1 VNAFTRWTSANK
13 EEHMILRALAIGI
26 FLAAV
31 AAAIIVASGIASRDS
46 PATSPEKPIESASA
60 QKHGGVLRVFQYDSP
75 ASMSIHEE
83 AFNSAQNPMMAVF
96 NNLVLFR
103 QDVAQN
109 RIDTIEPDLATK
121 WSWNADM
128 TALTFQLRQGVSWHD
143 GKPFTAAD
151 VKCTWDL
158 ILGTGSDKLRTNPRK
173 AWYRNLDSVTVNGDT
188 VTFHLKRPQPA
199 FIALLASGYSPVYPC
214 HVPAQDMRQH
224 PIGTG
229 PFKFVSYKPN
239 ESIKLERNPQY
250 WKPGRPYLD
259 GIEWTIIPN
268 RSTAILGFVAGKF
281 DLTFPFGL
289 TVPLMKDIQ
298 KQAPQAVCELQP
310 ANQSTNLIVN
320 RDAPPFD
327 NPEIRRAMALALDR
341 KSFIQI
347 LAEGHGDIGGAMQP
361 PPQGVWGMPGE
372 MLSTLPGYGPDIA
385 KNREEARNIMK
396 EAGYGPDKRLAVKVS
411 VRNTPPFRDPA
422 IILIDQLREVYIDGE
437 LETVESATWFPKVYR
452 KDYKIGLNLT
462 GAGVDDPDAQF
473 YENYACGSDRNYTGY
488 CNPQIDKLFDQQS
501 MERDQEKRRS
511 LVFEIDK
518 KLQEDGA
525 RPILF
530 HNRFATCWHPQLKGL
545 TIMVNSLFNGWRMED
560 VWLEKKPTFPAAAE
574 EQSPPAAAE
583 KPALIP
589 PSTPPGDTRAV
600 SAPSEPPA
608 VSTAAPESRAETPDN
623 SPKSPELQRVQQAL
637 EPDRRQVT
645 SSQTS
650 PVADEREQL
659 DPAVRDLITRGWE
672 LYYRPYSAV
681 RWQDA
686 RRNFER
692 AVELDSRSTEARIG
706 LASIL
711 STKLA
716 DGWSPVLQE
725 DLPRAENIL
734 TEALDRGTVSNRAA
748 AHFSL
753 GVLRQMQNRLPEAQ
767 NEFEAAVSLD
777 PSNARAQL
785 HLGETR
791 LFLGE
796 PEAGIVPLEQ
806 AIRLSPDGPNL
817 AIAYWALGTCQL
829 LLGRVDQAIDL
840 LQKARAANPRLWV
853 PYLYLAGAYGLK
865 GDLDKAKYALA
876 ESIRLKPSIKSL
888 ARMRAENRWLADPR
902 HQALQV
908 KTLNVG
914 LRRAGFPD
922 Q

>member
-1 VNAFTRWTSANK
+1 
-13 EEHMILRALAIGI
+13 MILRTLAIGI
-26 FLAAV
+26 ILAAIVV
-31 AAAIIVASGIASRDS
+31 AITVASGIVSFDS
-46 PATSPEKPIESASA
+46 PATSADRTIESASA
-60 QKHGGVLRVFQYDSP
+60 QKRGGVLRIFQYDSP

-103 QDVAQN
+103 QDAPQN

-121 WSWNADM
+121 WSWNEDM

-143 GKPFTAAD
+143 GRPFTAAD

-158 ILGTGSDKLRTNPRK
+158 ILGTGTDKLRANPRK
-173 AWYRNLDSVTVNGDT
+173 SWYRNLDSISTKDDT

-239 ESIKLERNPQY
+239 ESIKLVRNAEY
-250 WKPGRPYLD
+250 WKQGRPYLD

-268 RSTAILGFVAGKF
+268 RSTAILGFIAGKF

-298 KQAPQAVCELQP
+298 KEAPQAVCELQP

-320 RDAPPFD
+320 RDAAPFD

-361 PPQGVWGMPGE
+361 PPQGVWGMPGD
-372 MLSTLPGYGPDIA
+372 MLRTLPGYGPDIS
-385 KNREEARNIMK
+385 KNREEARKIMA
-396 EAGYGPDKRLAVKVS
+396 EAGYGADKRLAVKVS

-422 IILIDQLREVYIDGE
+422 IILIDQLREVYIDAE
-437 LETVESATWFPKVYR
+437 LDTVESATWFPKVYR

-462 GAGVDDPDAQF
+462 GLGVDDPDAQF

-488 CNPQIDKLFDQQS
+488 CNPQLDKLFDQQS
-501 MERDQEKRRS
+501 MERDQEKRRG
-511 LVFEIDK
+511 LVFEIDQ

-530 HNRFATCWHPQLKGL
+530 HNRFATCWQPQLKGL

-560 VWLEKKPTFPAAAE
+560 VWLEKKPALSPVRE
-574 EQSPPAAAE
+574 EPSPPAAPE
-583 KPALIP
+583 KPALAP
-589 PSTPPGDTRAV
+589 PSMPPGDTRTGA
-600 SAPSEPPA
+600 APPEPPA
-608 VSTAAPESRAETPDN
+608 FSAAAPASRAETADN
-623 SPKSPELQRVQQAL
+623 SSKSPEPQRAQQTL
-637 EPDRRQVT
+637 EPEQRQVT
-645 SSQTS
+645 SIQTS
-650 PVADEREQL
+650 SVVDEREQL
-659 DPAVRDLITRGWE
+659 DPTVRDLITRGWE
-672 LYYRPYSAV
+672 LYYLPYSAV

-692 AVELDSRSTEARIG
+692 AFELDSRSTEARIG

-725 DLPRAENIL
+725 DLPRAERIL

-748 AHFSL
+748 AHFTL

-767 NEFEAAVSLD
+767 NEFETAVSLD
-777 PSNARAQL
+777 PTNSRAQL
-785 HLGETR
+785 HLGKTR

-796 PEAGIVPLEQ
+796 PEAGIAPLEQ
-806 AIRLSPDGPNL
+806 AIRLSPDGPDL
-817 AIAYWALGTCQL
+817 AIAYWALGACQL

-840 LQKARAANPRLWV
+840 LQTARAANSRLWV

-865 GDLDKAKYALA
+865 GDFDKAKSALA
-876 ESIRLKPSIKSL
+876 ESIRLKPAIKSL
-888 ARMRAENRWLADPR
+888 ARMRAENRWLTDPR
-902 HQALQV
+902 YQALQV